1 MANDPKERELAE
13 DALEDDYA
21 RIRYQGDYV
30 RELIVIPGCGRGQ

>member
-30 RELIVIPGCGRGQ
+30 RERGYRLSKL